1 MGQPAA
7 RVGDSVATGHGC
19 DVTTK
24 IASGLDIGRVLIE
37 GEPAAVV
44 GMQMEPHTITNPA
57 VPPLPICISHIGPV
71 VNAGSA
77 TVLVGGKPLA
87 RTGDSADMGAITGG
101 SSTVLAG

>member
-7 RVGDSVATGHGC
+7 RVGDSVFTGHGC
-19 DVTTK
+19 TTTTK
-24 IASGLDIGRVLIE
+24 IVSGLDQGRVIIE

-44 GMQMEPHTITNPA
+44 GMEMEAHTINNPA
-57 VPPLPICISHIGPV
+57 ITPPCISHIGPV

-101 SSTVLAG
+101 ASKVLAG

>member
-7 RVGDSVATGHGC
+7 RVGDSVFTGHGC
-19 DVTTK
+19 DTTTK
-24 IASGLDIGRVLIE
+24 IVSGLDTGRVLIE

-44 GMQMEPHTITNPA
+44 GMEMEPHTINNPA
-57 VPPLPICISHIGPV
+57 PPFLCISHIGPI

-87 RTGDSADMGAITGG
+87 RQGDSADLGAITGG
-101 SSTVLAG
+101 ASKVLAGP